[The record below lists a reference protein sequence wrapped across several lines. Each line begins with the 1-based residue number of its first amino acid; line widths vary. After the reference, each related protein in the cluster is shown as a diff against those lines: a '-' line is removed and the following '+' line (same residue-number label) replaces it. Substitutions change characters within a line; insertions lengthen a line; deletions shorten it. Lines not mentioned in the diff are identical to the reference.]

1 MPPSGGDCIAEWSKT
16 ILFRATLGSNPSE
29 GKNYVINNQCDQI
42 WRNFATLQNLQSL
55 GRIFEGLFTI
65 WQNFKPTLANFG
77 HIVSDIDGQMMKNNL
92 AIWSHCFFKIT
103 EGLNRAKVL
112 VWWSS
117 ALYLYSDDK
126 SSNPADIKI
135 IFSGIL

>member
-65 WQNFKPTLANFG
+65 WQNFKPILANFG
-77 HIVSDIDGQMMKNNL
+77 QIFIDIDGQMMKNNL
-92 AIWSHCFFKIT
+92 AIWSHCFLK
-103 EGLNRAKVL
+103 
-112 VWWSS
+112 
-117 ALYLYSDDK
+117 
-126 SSNPADIKI
+126 
-135 IFSGIL
+135 